1 MSLSYDSAKATEA
14 TAPEAAEAATA
25 ATWPSP
31 SSELLTSSFTRF
43 VRTELHLIMAGRLI
57 GREPRHEQ

>member
-25 ATWPSP
+25 ATWPGHQH
-31 SSELLTSSFTRF
+31 RD
-43 VRTELHLIMAGRLI
+43 
-57 GREPRHEQ
+57 